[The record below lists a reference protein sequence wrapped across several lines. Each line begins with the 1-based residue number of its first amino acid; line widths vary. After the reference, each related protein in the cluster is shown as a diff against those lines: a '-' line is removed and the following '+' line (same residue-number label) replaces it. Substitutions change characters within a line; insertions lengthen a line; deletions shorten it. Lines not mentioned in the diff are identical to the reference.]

1 MVLCH
6 HCCFIWKN
14 NSLRGL
20 AENYSL
26 KTLLIPHQR
35 GFFKNRAPQSGAK
48 VKKKETSST
57 NMAEEKF
64 YLTAEG
70 LEKIKK
76 EHQDLKGL
84 KLVKTKGEIPKIW
97 HSEDI
102 NPEYLSFREDLS
114 FLETRIAEL
123 ENILKNVELIKPP
136 PKERQNIVN
145 LGATVLIEIDGEI
158 DEFRLVGTLDA
169 DPSNHK
175 ISNESPI
182 GQALLGKRVGEMVI
196 IKTPIVNHSCK
207 ITKIK
212 YNKI

>member
-1 MVLCH
+1 VPEG
-6 HCCFIWKN
+6 K
-14 NSLRGL
+14 
-20 AENYSL
+20 
-26 KTLLIPHQR
+26 
-35 GFFKNRAPQSGAK
+35 
-48 VKKKETSST
+48 
-57 NMAEEKF
+57 KF
-64 YLTAEG
+64 YLTKQG
-70 LEKIKK
+70 LERIKK
-76 EHQDLKGL
+76 EYQDLKSL
-84 KLVKTKGEIPKIW
+84 KLAKTKGEIPKIW

-145 LGATVLIEIDGEI
+145 LGATVLAEIDGEI
-158 DEFRLVGTLDA
+158 DEFTMVGTLEA

-175 ISNESPI
+175 ISNESPM
-182 GQALLGKRVGEMVI
+182 GQGLLGRRVGETVV

-207 ITKIK
+207 TIKIK